1 MLEPNFPYKCPFNCS
16 IARSTLVNSS
26 LFSSM
31 LFLSLVLFVRNI
43 SSAFDFSVSKKHSP
57 KTRSHFE
64 SSSAKVISDAA
75 SSVSSNCFCLR
86 EKSTFYSC
94 GEKKKCVRTS
104 REAIIARNS
113 CVRLFKRPNAHMRC
127 WSSQLTS
134 TSCFVGGFEVVV
146 GSIVVIC
153 IRIQVAFCVSEE
165 KREEEEEEKKDG
177 FKTLNYEYCIMST
190 KP

>member
-26 LFSSM
+26 LFSSID
-31 LFLSLVLFVRNI
+31 FVSFSILVCNI
-43 SSAFDFSVSKKHSP
+43 SSAFNFSVSKKHSP

-64 SSSAKVISDAA
+64 SSSAKVISDSA

-86 EKSTFYSC
+86 REKSTSFYSC

-146 GSIVVIC
+146 GSVAVIC
-153 IRIQVAFCVSEE
+153 IRIRSFVSEE
-165 KREEEEEEKKDG
+165 KREEEEKKDG
-177 FKTLNYEYCIMST
+177 FKTLNYKFLSMTT

>member
-1 MLEPNFPYKCPFNCS
+1 MNIK
-16 IARSTLVNSS
+16 VNIKE
-26 LFSSM
+26 M
-31 LFLSLVLFVRNI
+31 
-43 SSAFDFSVSKKHSP
+43 
-57 KTRSHFE
+57 
-64 SSSAKVISDAA
+64 
-75 SSVSSNCFCLR
+75 
-86 EKSTFYSC
+86 
-94 GEKKKCVRTS
+94 CVYTS

-153 IRIQVAFCVSEE
+153 IRVQVALSVSEE
-165 KREEEEEEKKDG
+165 KREEEEKKDG
-177 FKTLNYEYCIMST
+177 FKTLNYEYIIMST

>member
-1 MLEPNFPYKCPFNCS
+1 MNIK
-16 IARSTLVNSS
+16 VNIKE
-26 LFSSM
+26 M
-31 LFLSLVLFVRNI
+31 
-43 SSAFDFSVSKKHSP
+43 
-57 KTRSHFE
+57 
-64 SSSAKVISDAA
+64 
-75 SSVSSNCFCLR
+75 
-86 EKSTFYSC
+86 
-94 GEKKKCVRTS
+94 CVRTS

-153 IRIQVAFCVSEE
+153 IRIRCACVSEE
-165 KREEEEEEKKDG
+165 KREEEERKTVL
-177 FKTLNYEYCIMST
+177 KTLNYKFSIMST